1 MLGEHFTS
9 QVNIFSLY
17 LSTGDGCILVP
28 SNVKTDTLKHNQ
40 SLMISLA
47 YVQIKVKFRF
57 LHNQLIAYIFL
68 WI

>member
-17 LSTGDGCILVP
+17 LSTGDSILVP

>member
-9 QVNIFSLY
+9 KVNVFSLY
-17 LSTGDGCILVP
+17 LSTGDSCILVP

-47 YVQIKVKFRF
+47 YRYVQIKVKFRF
-57 LHNQLIAYIFL
+57 RHNQLIAYIFL
-68 WI
+68 